1 MANTKLQF
9 KRTTVSGRLPNTT
22 ISANT
27 SYIDAGEF
35 AINLADGK
43 VVSSNGTVTFEV
55 GANLSSL
62 NVASSIAVGV
72 ATINSTIYSA
82 TANNANNLGGT
93 SLATLQGEITG
104 NASTAYTNATIY
116 SANASNLGN
125 GTVAPARLG
134 SGTANSTTVLYG
146 NGVFA
151 AAPVPGGA
159 NTIITTGNGS
169 NQSITLSSNT
179 IVANDIIVTFNGLR
193 QTPNS
198 YIVTT
203 GTLYVTAPANSD
215 IVVQLAGG
223 IQGAAGAATPA
234 GGNTIITTGNGSNQS
249 ITLSSNVIVA
259 NDIIVTFNGLRQTPN
274 SYIVTT
280 GTLYVTA
287 PANSDIVVQLAGGP
301 TGATGAA
308 GVGITA
314 NATAIS
320 AISVGNSTVNT
331 TINATSLTSASSIF
345 IGTTTIPSQGSP
357 KLIVQGNISGGLTY
371 TINSSTAITI
381 AEGAAFLCVIRNNTY
396 GGAAVVLYE
405 TGVTPI
411 IISTTTSGTTFQ
423 TSAPNSSGQVQL
435 ADKPGNLGI
444 TALANADRNNSVLSI
459 TVIQTN
465 S

>member
-62 NVASSIAVGV
+62 NVATSIAVGG

-93 SLATLQGEITG
+93 SLTTLQGQITG
-104 NASTAYTNATIY
+104 NAATAYTNAITY
-116 SANASNLGN
+116 SANASNLSN

-134 SGTANSTTVLYG
+134 SGTANSTTILYG

-151 AAPVPGGA
+151 AAAVPGGA

-169 NQSITLSSNT
+169 NQSITLSSNA

-215 IVVQLAGG
+215 V
-223 IQGAAGAATPA
+223 
-234 GGNTIITTGNGSNQS
+234 
-249 ITLSSNVIVA
+249 
-259 NDIIVTFNGLRQTPN
+259 
-274 SYIVTT
+274 
-280 GTLYVTA
+280 
-287 PANSDIVVQLAGGP
+287 VVQLAGGP
-301 TGATGAA
+301 TGAA